1 MSHYFFGAKN
11 YSLMSSNKVIIFSA
25 PSGSGK
31 TTLVQHLLTKFP
43 KLRFSVSATTRPPR
57 AYEQNGKDYYFISK
71 EAFEAKIALQDF
83 VEYEQVYQGAYYGTL
98 KSELLRLHNDQKIV
112 LFDVDVV
119 GGKNLKNYF
128 GQNALAIFVKVPSLE
143 ILEQRLRKRGSESEE
158 SIQKRVQ
165 KADKEVIFEQFF
177 DYTLIND
184 QLEIAFEEL
193 ENLVRKFL
201 EN

>member
-1 MSHYFFGAKN
+1 
-11 YSLMSSNKVIIFSA
+11 MSSNKVIIFSA

-57 AYEQNGKDYYFISK
+57 AYEKNGKDYYFISK
-71 EAFEAKIALQDF
+71 EEFEAKIALQDF

-158 SIQKRVQ
+158 SIRKRVQ
-165 KADKEVIFEQFF
+165 KAEKEVIFEQFF

-184 QLEIAFEEL
+184 QLEIAFDEL
-193 ENLVRKFL
+193 ENLVRQFL